1 MSTPRGTV
9 TVNGEA
15 EPWRE
20 GMMVLELV
28 ERLTTST
35 RGIAVAVERSVVP
48 RSEWA
53 STLIDDGATIEI
65 VTAVAGG

>member
-1 MSTPRGTV
+1 MSPQRGTV
-9 TVNGEA
+9 TVNGRP

-20 GMMVLELV
+20 GLVVLELV
-28 ERLTTST
+28 ERLTTSS
-35 RGIAVAVERSVVP
+35 RGIAVAVGRSIIP

-53 STLIDDGATIEI
+53 TTPIDDGATIEI